1 MRAKRVIISSILALM
16 FLVTSSSNS
25 LLAAP
30 TPAAPASCAPQP
42 SQGVQIGDC
51 VKSNFIGGK
60 APTTLGLFINGILG
74 QVYTIALIIMTI
86 YLIWGS
92 YRYMISAGDPKAVAA
107 ARNHLTWAIA
117 GMIIVFVSY
126 WLFRI
131 VNELTLYLFQDI

>member
-1 MRAKRVIISSILALM
+1 MRTKRILISSILASI
-16 FLVTSSSNS
+16 FIVTSSSS
-25 LLAAP
+25 VLAAP
-30 TPAAPASCAPQP
+30 PPAVRATCIPQP

-51 VKSNFIGGK
+51 VNNNFIGGK
-60 APTTLGLFINGILG
+60 APTSLGLFINGILG
-74 QVYTIALIIMTI
+74 QVYTIALIVMTI

-126 WLFRI
+126 WLYRV